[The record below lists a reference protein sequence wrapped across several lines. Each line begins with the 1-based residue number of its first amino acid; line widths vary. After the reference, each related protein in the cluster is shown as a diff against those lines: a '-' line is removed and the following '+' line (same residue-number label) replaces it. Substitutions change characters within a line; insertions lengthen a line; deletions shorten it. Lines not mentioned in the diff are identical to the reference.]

1 MKNLIR
7 IPLTLTL
14 HVRYVLSLC
23 LGWSFTGENYL
34 LPDNIFR

>member
-14 HVRYVLSLC
+14 LFGYVLSLSWAGV
-23 LGWSFTGENYL
+23 LPGENYL

>member
-14 HVRYVLSLC
+14 LFARAVSVL
-23 LGWSFTGENYL
+23 GRSFTGENYL